1 MRDKFNSAKNP
12 NCDGYQRGRALMIY
26 KFFDKEIS
34 ATSANKFAGSGIKN
48 GNISNKELAEELL
61 EELWKAIFRKF
72 KIKKVLS
79 TFIADFTDMQL
90 ITKLSQG
97 FRCLLFVIDIFNK
110 YAWVIPLKDKKRCY
124 NY

>member
-1 MRDKFNSAKNP
+1 MRDKFNIAKNP
-12 NCDGYQRGRALMIY
+12 NYDGYQRGRASMVY
-26 KFFDKEIS
+26 TFFDKETS

-48 GNISNKELAEELL
+48 ENISNKELAEELL

-72 KIKKVLS
+72 KNRKVRS
-79 TFIADFTDMQL
+79 TFIADLTNMQL

-97 FRCLLFVIDIFNK
+97 FRFVLFFIDIFSK
-110 YAWVIPLKDKKRCY
+110 YAWVIPLKGKKRCY